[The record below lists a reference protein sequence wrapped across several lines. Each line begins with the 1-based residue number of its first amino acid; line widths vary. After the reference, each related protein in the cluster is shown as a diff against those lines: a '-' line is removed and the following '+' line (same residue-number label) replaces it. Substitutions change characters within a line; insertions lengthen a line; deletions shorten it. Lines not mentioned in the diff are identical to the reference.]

1 MQNKKLD
8 FSEAIVIR
16 RTGKLVTQIKVRIAT
31 NMDIYALKI
40 KI

>member
-16 RTGKLVTQIKVRIAT
+16 RTDKLVTQIKVRIAT
-31 NMDIYALKI
+31 NMDIYALKM